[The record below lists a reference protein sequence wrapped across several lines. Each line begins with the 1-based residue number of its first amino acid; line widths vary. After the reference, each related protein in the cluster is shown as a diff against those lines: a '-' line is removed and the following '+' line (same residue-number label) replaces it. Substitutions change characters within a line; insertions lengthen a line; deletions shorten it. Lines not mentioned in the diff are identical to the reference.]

1 MVTSASTLTD
11 KLPYAADIS
20 LGLSPEELAV
30 LREQYQNEQAK
41 GWISTQ
47 TKFNLAWGLVKGNV
61 RQGQVS
67 EGIAILMDVY
77 RTDSNRRRECL
88 YYLSLGHYKLG
99 NYTEAKRFNDL
110 LLEKEPRNLQA
121 KSLAQLIE
129 KAVTQEGYLG
139 LSIAGGA
146 ALVGGVLLAIN
157 IHGMQMLFN
166 IPHDSAHRAPCNF
179 CTWISFLPHKYKC
192 APTSG
197 SQWKT
202 GHQYHVLSASVFSN
216 KKCYLLFF
224 LGSSVCMSLSHQK
237 TMQVENPS

>member
-1 MVTSASTLTD
+1 MAITAPTSTD

-47 TKFNLAWGLVKGNV
+47 TKFNLAWGLVKGNA

-77 RTDSNRRRECL
+77 RTDANRRRECL

-99 NYTEAKRFNDL
+99 NYSEAKRFNDL
-110 LLEKEPRNLQA
+110 LLEKEPHNLQA
-121 KSLAQLIE
+121 KSLGQLIE

-139 LSIAGGA
+139 LSLAGGA
-146 ALVGGVLLAIN
+146 ALVGGVLLAS
-157 IHGMQMLFN
+157 LF
-166 IPHDSAHRAPCNF
+166 
-179 CTWISFLPHKYKC
+179 
-192 APTSG
+192 SG
-197 SQWKT
+197 RRR
-202 GHQYHVLSASVFSN
+202 
-216 KKCYLLFF
+216 
-224 LGSSVCMSLSHQK
+224 
-237 TMQVENPS
+237 

>member
-1 MVTSASTLTD
+1 MVNSASTSTD

-67 EGIAILMDVY
+67 EGIAILMGTYIKNSTVMLYSPLIHFGLLVDVY

-99 NYTEAKRFNDL
+99 NYTEAKRFNGMFTF
-110 LLEKEPRNLQA
+110 
-121 KSLAQLIE
+121 AQDMTMN
-129 KAVTQEGYLG
+129 V
-139 LSIAGGA
+139 
-146 ALVGGVLLAIN
+146 V
-157 IHGMQMLFN
+157 
-166 IPHDSAHRAPCNF
+166 
-179 CTWISFLPHKYKC
+179 
-192 APTSG
+192 
-197 SQWKT
+197 
-202 GHQYHVLSASVFSN
+202 N
-216 KKCYLLFF
+216 K
-224 LGSSVCMSLSHQK
+224 
-237 TMQVENPS
+237 